1 MQELLEQL
9 KKTPV
14 VYVSRD
20 IERALGL
27 SLDTEG
33 YFIISNATEYGKKIA
48 EERKNILL
56 IETQDL
62 LDTWELLEREETK
75 QFIESVRNTYQV
87 SRINLLVFKNTP
99 QIERICSANNW
110 NLLNPSAKLS
120 AQIEEK
126 ISQVDWL
133 DELSSLLPPHYVRP
147 CKEVMFSGAPFILQ
161 FNRAHT
167 GSGTILIESL
177 EHLQLIQEQFPNRD
191 VRITNFISG
200 PMFTSNNVV
209 LKDRVL
215 MGNINYQIT
224 GLAPFTDNTFATI
237 GNDWELPHSILNSEQ
252 KEQYGKMVTAVG
264 QKLRKSGW
272 KGLFGIDVVL
282 EAATGKLYL
291 IEINARQPAS
301 TTFESVLQRTRSK
314 EQGTIGL
321 STFEAHLISLLNN
334 KVKDITLIP
343 IETGAQ
349 IIQRVTGEIKEVS
362 TQIQKEIE
370 ALGYT
375 VTNYEN
381 TEPNS
386 DVLRIQNLKKNFML
400 KHTVF
405 NHYGEEIKNMLSK

>member
-1 MQELLEQL
+1 ME
-9 KKTPV
+9 
-14 VYVSRD
+14 
-20 IERALGL
+20 
-27 SLDTEG
+27 
-33 YFIISNATEYGKKIA
+33 
-48 EERKNILL
+48 
-56 IETQDL
+56 
-62 LDTWELLEREETK
+62 
-75 QFIESVRNTYQV
+75 
-87 SRINLLVFKNTP
+87 
-99 QIERICSANNW
+99 
-110 NLLNPSAKLS
+110 
-120 AQIEEK
+120 
-126 ISQVDWL
+126 
-133 DELSSLLPPHYVRP
+133 
-147 CKEVMFSGAPFILQ
+147 
-161 FNRAHT
+161 
-167 GSGTILIESL
+167 
-177 EHLQLIQEQFPNRD
+177 
-191 VRITNFISG
+191 
-200 PMFTSNNVV
+200 
-209 LKDRVL
+209 
-215 MGNINYQIT
+215 
-224 GLAPFTDNTFATI
+224 
-237 GNDWELPHSILNSEQ
+237 
-252 KEQYGKMVTAVG
+252 KMVTAVG